1 MGTEAKP
8 KVEAEAN
15 TKKKFFHGKKQST
28 VPKFKATT
36 PGLEE
41 VYFKAGDGS
50 DAVLYTT
57 VKTTL
62 ARRCNLDWRTYHQ
75 QSDRVACGTDLQ

>member
-1 MGTEAKP
+1 MGTEVKP

-28 VPKFKATT
+28 VLKFKATT

-62 ARRCNLDWRTYHQ
+62 ARHIGAMWTGGPTIAER
-75 QSDRVACGTDLQ
+75 